1 MNEELKV
8 IISAEVNKFKNS
20 IKDAKAEI
28 EGFKNKVKESAGD
41 ADKNIKKLGEGIG
54 NAVKAG
60 AKVAAT
66 AVASV
71 GAAVTG
77 LAKASI
83 ENYAEY
89 EQLTGGV
96 EKLFG
101 NSADTIK
108 KYASE
113 AYKTAGVDAN
123 SYMNQITSFSASL
136 IDSLGGDT
144 ARAAEIGD
152 MAIKDMADN
161 ANTFGTDIESIQ
173 NAYQGFAKG
182 NYQMLDNLK
191 LGFGGTKEGMQDLL
205 TKAEELTGKQFD
217 ISNFGDIV
225 EAIHAVQDEMNITG
239 TTANEAA
246 STIQGS
252 VDMTKAA
259 WQNFLT
265 SLSSGENVGESMQA
279 VVDSAGKV
287 FKNIIP
293 VVKEVISNIPAA
305 ISEISPEAGAAVQT
319 IFDTVEKMIP
329 PIKDAISTVFDTLS
343 SAIDFASQHVGLLT
357 VIGAAIGV
365 IVTAIG
371 LYNAVSAV
379 KIAMDAAQV
388 TSLGALAAAW
398 LAQAAAMMVALLPY
412 ILIVAAIA
420 AVIAIIV
427 LCVKH
432 WDEIKE
438 AVSNAWELIKQKT
451 AEAATAVV
459 NKFTEIK
466 TKVSTAVENI
476 KTAITEKFTSVK
488 TKVTE
493 IFTAIFNTIKEKI
506 TNAKNT
512 VTSIVDKIKGAFNF
526 KWSLPSLKI
535 PHITVKG
542 GEAPFG
548 IGGKGSL
555 PKFNIAWYARGGVF
569 DSPTLFNSG
578 NGLSGLGENGAE
590 AVVPLEN
597 NTQWLDRIADMLSAK
612 MGGTQPVILT
622 VDGKVFGEITVD
634 SINNL
639 TRQRGSIPLKMY

>member
-28 EGFKNKVKESAGD
+28 EEFKNKVKESAGD

-54 NAVKAG
+54 NAVKTG

-101 NSADTIK
+101 SSADTIK

-246 STIQGS
+246 STLQGS
-252 VDMTKAA
+252 VDMTKSA

-265 SLSSGENVGESMQA
+265 SLSSGENVGESMRA

-357 VIGAAIGV
+357 AIGAAIGV

-379 KIAMDAAQV
+379 KLAMDAAQV

-412 ILIVAAIA
+412 ILIAAAIA

-438 AVSNAWELIKQKT
+438 AVSSAWELIKQKT

-466 TKVSTAVENI
+466 TKVSTTVENI
-476 KTAITEKFTSVK
+476 KTAVIEKFTSVK

-493 IFTAIFNTIKEKI
+493 IFTAIFNTIRDKI

-569 DSPTLFNSG
+569 NSPTLFNSG